1 MLTLT
6 RGIGFIDLHFLDMPQ
21 VIGTAVLQ
29 GPDGIALID
38 PGPSTCLNALGR
50 SLDEHGIELGD
61 VRTILLTHIHLDHAG
76 ATGTLVGAN
85 PHIRVLVH
93 ERGAP
98 HMADPTKLL
107 ASATRLYGR
116 DMDRLWGR
124 VDPVPAS
131 NIDALAGGE
140 RLTVGGRELQVAYTP
155 GHASH
160 HVSFFDAASGLAF
173 VGDTAGIHI
182 VDHTYVLPATPPPDI
197 DLGAWAVSARTI
209 VAWQPRTLVLTHF
222 GPTDRVATHFQELFE
237 RVEEMSRLARW
248 LLSREESD
256 ETRQEQ
262 FVHEMWLALRREMP
276 EADAVRYENAGPL
289 QYSWQGLARYWRK
302 NTPPH
307 G

>member
-1 MLTLT
+1 MKTIDLKFQGSSGVIATGVIEGPS
-6 RGIGFIDLHFLDMPQ
+6 GIGL
-21 VIGTAVLQ
+21 V
-29 GPDGIALID
+29 D
-38 PGPSTCLNALGR
+38 PGPSSTLHALESGLEALGHR
-50 SLDEHGIELGD
+50 LED
-61 VRTILLTHIHLDHAG
+61 VKALLLTHIHLDHAG
-76 ATGTLVGAN
+76 SSGTLAA
-85 PHIRVLVH
+85 RVPSLRVYVH
-93 ERGAP
+93 QRGAP
-98 HMADPTKLL
+98 HMADPTRLMD
-107 ASATRLYGR
+107 SAGRLYG
-116 DMDRLWGR
+116 DKMDELWGEMR
-124 VDPVPAS
+124 PVPA
-131 NIDALAGGE
+131 DRLHVLTGGE
-140 RLTVGGRELQVAYTP
+140 RLEMLGRTLQVAYTP

-197 DLGAWAVSARTI
+197 DLEAWAVSARTI

-262 FVHEMWLALRREMP
+262 FVHEMRLALRREMP

-289 QYSWQGLARYWRK
+289 QYSWQGLARCWRK